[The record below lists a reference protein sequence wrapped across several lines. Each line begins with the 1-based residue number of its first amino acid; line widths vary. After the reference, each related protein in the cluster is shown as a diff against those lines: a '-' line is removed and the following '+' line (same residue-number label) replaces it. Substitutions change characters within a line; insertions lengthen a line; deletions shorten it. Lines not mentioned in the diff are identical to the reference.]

1 MANETVRNPGN
12 LSYSFRVIGAPRP
25 GLRDAYHALLRTSWG
40 TLIAIISAT
49 FLLLNAAFAG
59 IYVEVGGVA
68 NAQPGS
74 FVDAFFFSVETMAT
88 IGYGAMYPASHG
100 ANVVMVVESIVGLL
114 ITALATGLVFVR
126 FSLTRARIVFAQ
138 HATISPMDGVPT
150 LMIRLG
156 NDRSNRIH
164 DARLRLMMTVSS
176 RTAEGV
182 MWYRTTD
189 LALVR
194 DLAPALARSWTL
206 LHRIDES
213 SPLHGHTPESLAKL
227 EAEFLVTVSGT
238 DDTSLQPIHARWT
251 YEHFSVVW
259 GARLADILSESA
271 DGNVV
276 LDLRHF
282 HDITP
287 TTPSESFPWPAGD
300 LSFRESDS
308 GS

>member
-1 MANETVRNPGN
+1 MVRMANETVQQPGQ
-12 LSYSFRVIGAPRP
+12 LSYSIRVIGAPRP
-25 GLRDAYHALLRTSWG
+25 GLRDAYHALLRTSWW
-40 TLIAIISAT
+40 TLIGIISST

-59 IYVEVGGVA
+59 LYLEVGGVV

-74 FVDAFFFSVETMAT
+74 FVDAFFFSAETMAT
-88 IGYGAMYPASHG
+88 IGYGAMYPASHA

-114 ITALATGLVFVR
+114 VTALATGLVFVR

-138 HATISPMDGVPT
+138 RAAIGPMDGVPT
-150 LMIRLG
+150 LMVRLG
-156 NDRSNRIH
+156 NDRSNQIH

-182 MWYRTTD
+182 SWYRTTD

-194 DLAPALARSWTL
+194 DHAPALARSWTL
-206 LHRIDES
+206 LHRIDET
-213 SPLHGHTPESLAKL
+213 SPLHGQTPESLAKF

-238 DDTSLQPIHARWT
+238 DDTSLQSVHARWT

-259 GARLADILSESA
+259 GARLADVLSESP

-282 HDITP
+282 HEITP
-287 TTPSESFPWPAGD
+287 TTPSENFPWPRA
-300 LSFRESDS
+300 
-308 GS
+308 

>member
-1 MANETVRNPGN
+1 MANEIIRPPGQ
-12 LSYSFRVIGAPRP
+12 LSYSFRVIGARRP
-25 GLRDAYHALLRTSWG
+25 GFRDAYHALLRTSWW
-40 TLIAIISAT
+40 TLIAIITST
-49 FLLLNAAFAG
+49 FLILNAAFALV
-59 IYVEVGGVA
+59 YVEVGGVA

-88 IGYGAMYPASHG
+88 IGYGAMYPASHA

-114 ITALATGLVFVR
+114 VTALATGLVFVR

-138 HATISPMDGVPT
+138 RAAIGVMDGFPT
-150 LMIRLG
+150 LMVRLG
-156 NDRSNRIH
+156 NDRSNQIY
-164 DARLRLMMTVSS
+164 DARLRLMMTTSS
-176 RTAEGV
+176 HTAEGV
-182 MWYRTTD
+182 AWYRTSD
-189 LALVR
+189 LTLVR
-194 DLAPALARSWTL
+194 DHAPALARSWTL

-213 SPLHGHTPESLAKL
+213 SPLHGQTPESLAKV

-259 GARLADILSESA
+259 GARLADILSESP

-282 HDITP
+282 HELTP
-287 TTPSESFPWPAGD
+287 TNPSESFPWPKA
-300 LSFRESDS
+300 
-308 GS
+308 